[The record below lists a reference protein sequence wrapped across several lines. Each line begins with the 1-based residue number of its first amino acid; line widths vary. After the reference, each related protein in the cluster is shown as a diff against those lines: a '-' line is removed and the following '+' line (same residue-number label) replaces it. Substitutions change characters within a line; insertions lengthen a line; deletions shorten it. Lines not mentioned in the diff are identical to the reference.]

1 MRRDR
6 DALCQNNSCNDVG
19 HDHYNKL
26 YYDDKARNYYV
37 LPWFNY
43 LPLSV
48 YKLFYMQ
55 YNLIVFLTK
64 FSTNSRLCK
73 LQLSFCTIPIHC
85 NMLVDI
91 YILFLKTIT
100 TLEIKFV
107 FSDIYIHIINSVY
120 MKSFKPREPK

>member
-26 YYDDKARNYYV
+26 YYDDKVRNYYV

-64 FSTNSRLCK
+64 FS
-73 LQLSFCTIPIHC
+73 
-85 NMLVDI
+85 
-91 YILFLKTIT
+91 
-100 TLEIKFV
+100 
-107 FSDIYIHIINSVY
+107 INSQARQTRPNSGGVAEGHPRFH
-120 MKSFKPREPK
+120 KGGVAIIFSFLRVKNITF